1 MTNAQVAVRF
11 GIRHS
16 VIRHSFVIPTHYGV
30 GNPYRET
37 MSATATPVFRV
48 RYAETDA
55 QAVAYYGS
63 YYAWQ
68 EVGNIHF
75 LETHGIFLPQL
86 DQQGVCL
93 MTAETYGRFRRPAAY
108 DDPIVVR
115 TRLAE
120 AAPKRV
126 LFENEIVRANDGELL
141 ALGRTAYVAVHPSG
155 TILPI
160 PDSLLSLAEA
170 RTDRIVVSEK
180 ADEILASP
188 PPGARSCTVEL
199 KVRYAETDA
208 QGVAYYGS
216 YYAWFEVG
224 RTEMTRAVG
233 LPYRDL
239 ERQGVLLPVAESFC
253 RHFAPLRP
261 CERFN
266 LLTVVPAP
274 GKARMTFVHRL
285 TSLDGQKDLATGYTI
300 HACTGR
306 DGRPHGLPPEIVE
319 RFAPHP

>member
-1 MTNAQVAVRF
+1 LKI
-11 GIRHS
+11 G
-16 VIRHSFVIPTHYGV
+16 
-30 GNPYRET
+30 T
-37 MSATATPVFRV
+37 MSATETPVFRV

-63 YYAWQ
+63 YFAWQ
-68 EVGNIHF
+68 EVGTIHF
-75 LETHGIFLPQL
+75 LETHGISLPEL
-86 DQQGVCL
+86 DRQGVCM
-93 MTAETYGRFRRPAAY
+93 MTAETYARFRRPAVY

-115 TRLAE
+115 TRLAQ

-126 LFENEIVRANDGELL
+126 MFENEIVRAEDGELL

-155 TILPI
+155 AVLPV
-160 PDSLLSLAEA
+160 PDLLLSLAEERA
-170 RTDRIVVSEK
+170 ERVAIAEK

-188 PPGARSCTVEL
+188 PPGARSCTAEL

-208 QGVAYYGS
+208 QGVAYYGC

-224 RTEMTRAVG
+224 RTEMTRSVG

-239 ERQGVLLPVAESFC
+239 ERQGVLLPVAEAYC
-253 RHFAPLRP
+253 RHFGPLRP

-266 LLTVVPAP
+266 VLTLVPP
-274 GKARMTFVHRL
+274 LGKARMTFVHRL
-285 TSLDGQKDLATGYTI
+285 SSLDGQKEFATGYTV

-306 DGRPHGLPPEIVE
+306 DGRPHGLPPEVIA
-319 RFAPHP
+319 RFAPAP